1 MCSYVC
7 ETEAR
12 IITSCVEEM
21 LNSPLQLPHI
31 VLSGPKLVADCL
43 KKKKREQPSIASGH
57 WSAISHCLELNPNI
71 AASIANLASKMLN
84 LAKEQATIF
93 PEHDQVLL
101 S

>member
-43 KKKKREQPSIASGH
+43 KKREQPSIASGH
-57 WSAISHCLELNPNI
+57 WSAISHCLKLNANI
-71 AASIANLASKMLN
+71 AASIVNLTSKMLN